1 MLWKCFVSIETLSV
15 PSKTFL
21 VGEYG
26 VLAGGPALV
35 INTEPRFELSVRS
48 VETKSDFF
56 AHKDSSAGLLWKHF
70 AKEVEA
76 KHGFVQ
82 FTFKDPWQEAGGMGR
97 SGAEFLLVREWLLR
111 NGFSTK
117 KSLIQDYKKFAK
129 SGSGADVLA
138 QSTGLVTLIDS
149 VSSGETKA
157 LKWPDWNLSF
167 LIYKTGRKMKT
178 HEHLEKN
185 KTKSN
190 SPRAYKKLA
199 EISERAILAYR
210 KKSLH
215 AFLNTLMD
223 FSTFQRKND
232 LIDLE
237 NYYLLEKIMA
247 MPSVY
252 FARGCGAMG
261 FDTFL
266 VFYQE
271 EFETQVRKDM
281 EKEFPML
288 TLVGDTS
295 RITKGLK

>member
-1 MLWKCFVSIETLSV
+1 MSIATLSV

-35 INTEPRFELSVRS
+35 LGTEPCFELK
-48 VETKSDFF
+48 VEFVDKRADFF
-56 AHKDSSAGLLWKHF
+56 AHKDSPAGFLWGHF
-70 AKEVEA
+70 VKDVEA
-76 KHGFVQ
+76 KMGFAK
-82 FTFKDPWQEAGGMGR
+82 FSFFDPYREAGGMGR
-97 SGAEFLLVREWLLR
+97 SGAEFLLLREWLKQ
-111 NGFSTK
+111 NEFETEK
-117 KSLIQDYKKFAK
+117 NLIQDYRKFAK

-138 QSTGLVTLIDS
+138 QSMGLVTLIES
-149 VSSGETKA
+149 VASNEAKA

-190 SPRAYKKLA
+190 STRAYKKLA
-199 EISERAILAYR
+199 EISERSITAFR

-215 AFLNTLMD
+215 AFLNTLID

-237 NYYLLEKIMA
+237 NYYLLEKMMA
-247 MPSVY
+247 LPSVY

-266 VFYQE
+266 VFYQK
-271 EFETQVRKDM
+271 EFESQIRKDIA
-281 EKEFPML
+281 KEFPML
-288 TLVGDTS
+288 TLVGDASSLYKTKLS
-295 RITKGLK
+295 KGLQ